1 MQCPSCGAISK
12 KRSMK
17 CPECGVFRNKSSA
30 TSQQLLSNQLSN
42 EAGTVE
48 AAIPLQSS
56 HSRQTRSLIEFPG
69 ARNSLPQWRKDLGER
84 VREVQERRLRETALE
99 SGDGEVGAGEEGVKG
114 PLLELLPQAE
124 VSPLNPLVVAA
135 LRRIERA
142 HIPTHEGGS
151 FTNVSAA
158 TALAYAE
165 QPEFSSEGLSMI
177 NEARAASLP
186 EQEVIPQR
194 SSEHPEKVHSLSVV
208 PNLPTSPDSLVNQVD
223 ASVTVPKSRRL
234 IGGDPNDPALN
245 YLDSIPRAQRV
256 DDYEKR
262 NAPIPLRFFCA
273 LLDLVVIGLLSLLP
287 LALVGLTD
295 LTWQDPRVIA
305 FAVATS
311 IVVAF
316 LYLTICTALTGRT
329 LGMRLFSLRIVDAR
343 TRMIPTGSQSAG
355 RSLVYILSVVST
367 GLPLVYTLIDREKRA
382 AHDRFTRT
390 EVVRM

>member
-17 CPECGVFRNKSSA
+17 CPECGAFRSKSSLA
-30 TSQQLLSNQLSN
+30 TQPFLSN
-42 EAGTVE
+42 EAVIAETANPPQVT
-48 AAIPLQSS
+48 PP
-56 HSRQTRSLIEFPG
+56 RQTRSLIEFPG
-69 ARNSLPQWRKDLGER
+69 TRNSLPQWRKELGER

-99 SGDGEVGAGEEGVKG
+99 RGNDDSLAGEEGAKG

-142 HIPTHEGGS
+142 HVPANEGGN
-151 FTNVSAA
+151 FTNYSVA
-158 TALAYAE
+158 TAVAYAE
-165 QPEFSSEGLSMI
+165 QPEFSSEESSM
-177 NEARAASLP
+177 ADDAGTALLP

-194 SSEHPEKVHSLSVV
+194 SSAHQERVHNLAVV
-208 PNLPTSPDSLVNQVD
+208 PNPATFAEVSAGDVVSSSPI
-223 ASVTVPKSRRL
+223 PKPKRL
-234 IGGDPNDPALN
+234 IGADPNDPALN
-245 YLDSIPRAQRV
+245 YLDSIPRAVRV
-256 DDYEKR
+256 DDYER
-262 NAPIPLRFFCA
+262 RSAPIPLRIVCS
-273 LLDLVVIGLLSLLP
+273 LIDLIVIGAISLLP
-287 LALVGLTD
+287 LALVRLTD
-295 LTWQDPRVIA
+295 LPWQDPRVIT

-329 LGMRLFSLRIVDAR
+329 LGMRLFSLRVVDAR

-355 RSLVYILSVVST
+355 RAVVYILSVVTT
-367 GLPLVYTLIDREKRA
+367 GLPLMYTFIDREKRA

-390 EVVRM
+390 EVVRI